1 MASKNRLTNGFCEY
15 ICKTCHQCLVT
26 ENGKNPRMLRKAHAR
41 SRNDPGT
48 KFLQA
53 IREKPEFVC
62 TCCHR
67 WLFRKTVMVYDEPKY
82 DMSDPI
88 VSETLARKYRHPME
102 VIIIKGKYSVHEHAT
117 DYGHSSDSGS
127 ECDNTNDSP
136 NLQHQFTLK
145 HYEYI
150 CVTCHNCLKR
160 KKPKMPAQACA
171 NGLQLT
177 PIPPELQNLSDLER
191 KLIALRIPFMV
202 IFCLMRYGSQ
212 YKARGGCTNVPT
224 TLKQVVNMLPR
235 MSSEVQY
242 HPMKLKKKMIF
253 KSNYMYNFIRK
264 DVVAAAIKWLKENN
278 PLYSSIELN
287 EDWAN
292 SWINSDLS
300 SFVEGMDN
308 DECEQNI
315 NDDSNETNGKHLSS
329 DEVLEQKELEE
340 DCVAADRALLTTGK
354 PAANM
359 LQYENLEQEIYTCAP
374 GENNTPQYILTDD
387 EFEVLAYPDMFP
399 LGRGGYAT
407 SGDRK
412 SKLTLRK
419 YFQQRLFN
427 VDGRFANN
435 IEYLFCA
442 QYATDIKQIKSDSNM
457 S

>member
-1 MASKNRLTNGFCEY
+1 
-15 ICKTCHQCLVT
+15 
-26 ENGKNPRMLRKAHAR
+26 
-41 SRNDPGT
+41 
-48 KFLQA
+48 
-53 IREKPEFVC
+53 
-62 TCCHR
+62 
-67 WLFRKTVMVYDEPKY
+67 
-82 DMSDPI
+82 
-88 VSETLARKYRHPME
+88 
-102 VIIIKGKYSVHEHAT
+102 
-117 DYGHSSDSGS
+117 
-127 ECDNTNDSP
+127 
-136 NLQHQFTLK
+136 
-145 HYEYI
+145 
-150 CVTCHNCLKR
+150 
-160 KKPKMPAQACA
+160 MPAQACA

-202 IFCLMRYGSQ
+202 IFCLMQYGSQ
-212 YKARGGCTNVPT
+212 YKARDGCTNVPT

-407 SGDRK
+407 SGEHK

-419 YFQQRLFN
+419 YFQQCLFN

-442 QYATDIKQIKSDSNM
+442 QYATDIKQIKSDSNIALRLKRGRTFDGKM
-457 S
+457 VTAGMLKNPNVMKQLVHSE